1 MFLVLGSGSVGS
13 LIGGLLTREGYN
25 VFMIGRAPH
34 IAITGAN
41 GLKIQGLIDKKIQ
54 PINAGTFDYIY
65 PIVEMLN
72 EEITCIII
80 TTKAHQ
86 TRQAAEEILPIVC
99 KHTTIVSIQN
109 GIGTEEILQELYPD
123 NLVLRGVTS
132 IGVSRPKPGVVE
144 YSGKGITQIGYANSE
159 EKEKANLLVQSLSKS
174 GLEAKLESNIQG
186 AVFTKTIVNCALN
199 PLTAIHQV
207 KNAEIYKQK
216 KLREKATILANEAWA
231 VTKKLGIKLLVED
244 PIEYAMT
251 VIKNTGE
258 NTNSMLSDI
267 RNKKKTEID
276 FITGK
281 IVSYADEL
289 EIEVPHNKEIYKEI
303 LAIEQSY
310 TEL

>member
-25 VFMIGRAPH
+25 VFMIGREPH
-34 IAITGAN
+34 ITITGAN
-41 GLKIQGLIDKKIQ
+41 GLKIQGLIDKKVQ

-65 PIVEMLN
+65 PIIEMLN
-72 EEITCIII
+72 DEISYIIF

-99 KHTTIVSIQN
+99 RHTTIVSIQN

-144 YSGKGITQIGYANSE
+144 YSGKGITQIGYANGE
-159 EKEKANLLVQSLSKS
+159 EKEKANLLVEALSNS
-174 GLEAKLESNIQG
+174 GLEAELESNIQG

-207 KNAEIYKQK
+207 KNAEIYKQE
-216 KLREKATILANEAWA
+216 KLRKKATVLAKEAWT

-244 PIEYAMT
+244 PIEYTMN

-258 NTNSMLSDI
+258 NINSMLSDI

-281 IVSYADEL
+281 IVSFADQL
-289 EIEVPHNKEIYKEI
+289 DIAVPHNKEVYKEI
-303 LAIEQSY
+303 LALEYSY
-310 TEL
+310 TKM

>member
-1 MFLVLGSGSVGS
+1 MFLVMGSGSVGS

-25 VFMIGRAPH
+25 VFMIGREPH
-34 IAITGAN
+34 ITITGAS

-72 EEITCIII
+72 DEINYIIF

-99 KHTTIVSIQN
+99 RHTTVVSIQN
-109 GIGTEEILQELYPD
+109 GVGTEEILQELYPD

-144 YSGKGITQIGYANSE
+144 YSGKGITQIGYANIE
-159 EKEKANLLVQSLSKS
+159 EKEKANQLVQALSNS
-174 GLEAKLESNIQG
+174 GLESELENNIQG

-199 PLTAIHQV
+199 PLAAIHQV
-207 KNAEIYKQK
+207 KNIEIYKQK
-216 KLREKATILANEAWA
+216 KLREKATALANEAWA

-244 PIEYAMT
+244 PVEYAMS
-251 VIKNTGE
+251 VIKNTGK
-258 NTNSMLSDI
+258 NINSMLSDV

-281 IVSYADEL
+281 IVSFADQL
-289 EIEVPHNKEIYKEI
+289 DITVPHNKEVYKEI
-303 LAIEQSY
+303 LAIERSY
-310 TEL
+310 TK